1 MSPGILVKH
10 AAVKFA
16 ETMDITMA
24 KNAFVKTILSEVT
37 VENYLEVVRKT
48 QTASKI

>member
-1 MSPGILVKH
+1 MSPGILVEN

-24 KNAFVKTILSEVT
+24 QNAFVKTILSEIT
-37 VENYLEVVRKT
+37 VKNCLEVVRKT